1 MHSVSKEGTVV
12 GGRVRVDTES
22 DEAMAVISSSSS
34 VGAPKVGTAR
44 EAVFLRFLMAVAG
57 GDKISARRSQLN
69 ISIMTVL
76 FFIPLTA
83 IAFWESVVEH
93 GSLKELY
100 VQSRRFRYGR
110 RPNGESPSS

>member
-34 VGAPKVGTAR
+34 VGAPKVRTAR

-57 GDKISARRSQLN
+57 GDKISARYWSSASDVKVEPRSRYQTLGHVYVD
-69 ISIMTVL
+69 SHEVATRHRTD
-76 FFIPLTA
+76 TA
-83 IAFWESVVEH
+83 S
-93 GSLKELY
+93 
-100 VQSRRFRYGR
+100 
-110 RPNGESPSS
+110 